1 MCKGVDNKL
10 ISIIIPVYNV
20 DKYLNTCLKS
30 IENQSISN
38 FEVILVDDGSTDTS
52 GKICDDW
59 VMTDTRIKVIHQLN
73 SGVSNARNN
82 GIEASKGDYII
93 FLDPDDYIERDM
105 LDKMSEYMEK
115 ENVDIVCC
123 GYTNEYKDVIHK
135 FKPREGKICNE
146 DILLML
152 FNSNF
157 FTAIWNKMFR
167 REIIVGDDIVKFPEG
182 IYIGEDFL
190 WLAKVLKKCESLY
203 CLNYIFYHWIRRKE
217 SATGISRKV
226 RIDYKAMTEIVA
238 MEEVVKICK
247 TSSKQAYYISSQN
260 YYGLLMSKL
269 KVKEIVYEEIE
280 CTRCL
285 NRMRKLIKDFPVHTI
300 KDVARLIKGIIFVVI
315 RYTQLKINKMIKG

>member
-59 VMTDTRIKVIHQLN
+59 VMTDTRFKVIHQLN

-123 GYTNEYKDVIHK
+123 
-135 FKPREGKICNE
+135 
-146 DILLML
+146 
-152 FNSNF
+152 
-157 FTAIWNKMFR
+157 
-167 REIIVGDDIVKFPEG
+167 
-182 IYIGEDFL
+182 
-190 WLAKVLKKCESLY
+190 
-203 CLNYIFYHWIRRKE
+203 
-217 SATGISRKV
+217 
-226 RIDYKAMTEIVA
+226 
-238 MEEVVKICK
+238 
-247 TSSKQAYYISSQN
+247 
-260 YYGLLMSKL
+260 
-269 KVKEIVYEEIE
+269 
-280 CTRCL
+280 
-285 NRMRKLIKDFPVHTI
+285 
-300 KDVARLIKGIIFVVI
+300 
-315 RYTQLKINKMIKG
+315 